1 MKVKAIKM
9 HGQGNDY
16 IFLDLEEKKFT
27 LQDPD
32 IKNLAIRLSNRNFG
46 IGSDGLVLIEKINIK
61 EDFYHAKMRIFNAD
75 GSEAETCGTALRC
88 AAMYLHKKWKKEH
101 ICLHTLAGK
110 KLCSIGKRNHVTAD
124 MGGVS
129 SKSQTTIK
137 VGSLDVTGFEVNVG
151 NPHFCVFDPA
161 IISLAPSSFGYWKE
175 VSTHPDFPNQTNV
188 ELISLISDDEITIK
202 VYERG
207 SGFTLACGS
216 GACAAAFVAHKIKD
230 LSHSIKVNLPGGD
243 VSVDIEPD
251 DACFLTGKVEFVFET
266 SVEV

>member
-27 LQDPD
+27 LQDPE
-32 IKNLAIRLSNRNFG
+32 IKSLAVRLSNRNYG
-46 IGSDGLVLIEKINIK
+46 IGSDGLVLIEKVKLK

-88 AAMYLHKKWKKEH
+88 AAMYLHKKWKNEH
-101 ICLHTLAGK
+101 ICLHTIAGK
-110 KLCSIGKRNHVTAD
+110 KLCSIGKRNSVTAD
-124 MGGVS
+124 MGAVKIEGER
-129 SKSQTTIK
+129 TLTIDGK
-137 VGSLDVTGFEVNVG
+137 QITGFVVNVG

-161 IISLAPSSFGYWKE
+161 IISLAPATFDYWKE

-202 VYERG
+202 IYERG

-216 GACAAAFVAHKIKD
+216 GACAAAFVAHKTKD
-230 LSHSIKVNLPGGD
+230 LAHNIRVNLPGGD